1 MQHHDTKAQGQQPK
15 KKRWHTSRRETATI
29 FARQP
34 NAIQQLTPI
43 GTASIAHHSLTT
55 RLARGYPTVK
65 QLLEGDLMYIR
76 VKREFHQHPI
86 LVQSLHAGTE
96 LDLESTLPASALTR
110 YLKDCARR
118 NGFPDTVT
126 LYSLRRQAASDFN
139 AKYGADT
146 ARQLLGHAP
155 GTRTLEKHYLKFA
168 YQVAIV
174 STRLGEDEDEN
185 DELAVLQ
192 ERAGR

>member
-1 MQHHDTKAQGQQPK
+1 MADITIRKLKGNNRRKSDGTPQGGKQLQFSLASPTQSNNLLLSVPH
-15 KKRWHTSRRETATI
+15 RLLIIALRRDLLEGI
-29 FARQP
+29 
-34 NAIQQLTPI
+34 
-43 GTASIAHHSLTT
+43 S
-55 RLARGYPTVK
+55 TVK

-76 VKREFHQHPI
+76 VKCEFHQHPI

-139 AKYGADT
+139 AK
-146 ARQLLGHAP
+146 
-155 GTRTLEKHYLKFA
+155 
-168 YQVAIV
+168 
-174 STRLGEDEDEN
+174 
-185 DELAVLQ
+185 
-192 ERAGR
+192 